1 MVLVADCLVCRMYA
15 LNHIGQLV
23 IVDVIFVASCF
34 ALAAVG
40 VALALAGGWGRFLVW
55 QTCRGAG
62 RPAYGL
68 VGGLLVW
75 VVLSFWYSCA
85 MCILVEL
92 LLQASAAVV
101 AGWLLFEAVWWD
113 FSRAL
118 GLAREG

>member
-1 MVLVADCLVCRMYA
+1 MYT
-15 LNHIGQLV
+15 LYHIGQLV
-23 IVDVIFVASCF
+23 IVDLIFVASCF
-34 ALAAVG
+34 TLAAVG
-40 VALALAGGWGRFLVW
+40 VTSALAGGWGRFLVW
-55 QTCRGAG
+55 QTREGVG

-92 LLQASAAVV
+92 LLLASAAVV
-101 AGWLLFEAVWWD
+101 ADWLLFEADWWD